1 MTSLARWFRASA
13 PSDGSLSR
21 GGSGADAPVDPTP
34 RWKMTIKLLAF
45 VAIGA
50 LAGFAY
56 HKLIGCR
63 TGACPITA
71 NPYISTVYGA
81 VMGFLLSGGIR

>member
-1 MTSLARWFRASA
+1 
-13 PSDGSLSR
+13 
-21 GGSGADAPVDPTP
+21 
-34 RWKMTIKLLAF
+34 MTIKLLAF

-71 NPYISTVYGA
+71 NPYISTIYGA
-81 VMGFLLSGGIR
+81 VMGLLLSGGIR

>member
-1 MTSLARWFRASA
+1 MRGRRLQLGMEEVRPDEAVQASPGGA
-13 PSDGSLSR
+13 PR
-21 GGSGADAPVDPTP
+21 
-34 RWKMTIKLLAF
+34 RKMTLKLLAF
-45 VAIGA
+45 VAVGA
-50 LAGFAY
+50 LIGFGY

-81 VMGFLLSGGIR
+81 VMGFLLSGGFK